1 MKNYYQILQV
11 DEKAS
16 VEIIEKAY
24 KVLVKRYHPDLQKNE
39 KNKSISEQKLKE
51 INEAYDVLSD
61 EFLRE
66 QYDLEFKREKE
77 ELYRKKYGEKS
88 YESER
93 KDFSNYK
100 ATTTNNSKKESNNDN
115 SLLDDEK
122 EEKRR
127 LNQNLGTINGVMD
140 LLKTLYKS
148 RPKRQEFKEM
158 TKKDLLALVLTIL
171 VVIAVGILLFSLPF
185 TRDWMN
191 ELLFENP
198 VFNFIGKFFGM

>member
-66 QYDLEFKREKE
+66 QYDFEFKREKNWFLFYRFF
-77 ELYRKKYGEKS
+77 LYFCNRY
-88 YESER
+88 
-93 KDFSNYK
+93 
-100 ATTTNNSKKESNNDN
+100 
-115 SLLDDEK
+115 
-122 EEKRR
+122 
-127 LNQNLGTINGVMD
+127 
-140 LLKTLYKS
+140 
-148 RPKRQEFKEM
+148 
-158 TKKDLLALVLTIL
+158 
-171 VVIAVGILLFSLPF
+171 GILKKISRRGGRGITHHVFSCLSI
-185 TRDWMN
+185 RY
-191 ELLFENP
+191 
-198 VFNFIGKFFGM
+198 